1 VGRHPFPFRTRP
13 VKPTY
18 ADGTWGE
25 APWESREILARFTG
39 TMSGGVS
46 TCETFL
52 LFVPTESLLIRRRQS
67 TRFKHV
73 DRRGRERLTS
83 RSSRLPWFRNLVL
96 LNVKKAES
104 SSLKFKF
111 TQNSGSGKEASV
123 WFDGNIGFCPICQGS
138 GKVRCFDCNGY
149 GIHPWAV
156 VDERLAGGQ
165 PCKLCKGARVV
176 SCPVCAPQ
184 SYKSLRAS
192 VLGISPTKLEKEQQG
207 EIVQEEQDDSWVLQ
221 PTNS

>member
-1 VGRHPFPFRTRP
+1 MG
-13 VKPTY
+13 
-18 ADGTWGE
+18 
-25 APWESREILARFTG
+25 
-39 TMSGGVS
+39 GGVS
-46 TCETFL
+46 TCGIFL
-52 LFVPTESLLIRRRQS
+52 YFVQSDSLLARKKQ
-67 TRFKHV
+67 T
-73 DRRGRERLTS
+73 
-83 RSSRLPWFRNLVL
+83 PWFRNKYKRSSERLSRSVHTRRVHNYVVVL
-96 LNVKKAES
+96 NMKTAES

-111 TQNSGSGKEASV
+111 TQKSGTACKGVPV
-123 WFDGNIGFCPICQGS
+123 WLDGNLGVCPICQGT

-192 VLGISPTKLEKEQQG
+192 VLGISLSQADSEASVDN
-207 EIVQEEQDDSWVLQ
+207 VQDEHDDNWVLQ
-221 PTNS
+221 PTSL